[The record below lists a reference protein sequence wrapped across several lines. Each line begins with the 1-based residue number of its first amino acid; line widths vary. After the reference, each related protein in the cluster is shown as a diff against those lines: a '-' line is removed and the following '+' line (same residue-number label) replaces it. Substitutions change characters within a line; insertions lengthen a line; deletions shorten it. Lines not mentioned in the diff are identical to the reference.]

1 MWLELVHAVDRRVD
15 VFRCQIVLV
24 KDFLEESLF
33 VEIDEA
39 CLVAFE
45 ILWLPKEFL
54 YIQVGLI
61 WRLTSIIAVCA
72 FVSLYL
78 HTRVE
83 LSLPHVLTCIHTS

>member
-1 MWLELVHAVDRRVD
+1 MWLELVHAVDRCVD
-15 VFRCQIVLV
+15 VFRIQIVLV
-24 KDFLEESLF
+24 KYLLEKCLF

-72 FVSLYL
+72 FVSLDD
-78 HTRVE
+78 
-83 LSLPHVLTCIHTS
+83 SLALQQVALTTKKW